1 MALPDHPRAGDQA
14 VKPPISDELV
24 ERCAQAA
31 FDLILAGR
39 FSPVERY
46 ASRDPMRFADA
57 PAATQDEWRVM
68 ARAVLTE
75 ALRPAPPPPVPDG
88 QHPLI

>member
-1 MALPDHPRAGDQA
+1 MTALIDDG
-14 VKPPISDELV
+14 LV
-24 ERCAQAA
+24 ERCARAA

-39 FSPVERY
+39 FSPVARY
-46 ASRDPMRFADA
+46 ASRGPRRFADA
-57 PAATQDEWRVM
+57 PAAAQDEWRVM

-75 ALRPAPPPPVPDG
+75 ALRPPSDPPVLDG